1 MAGLGSSKGLDPFQI
16 ANMTREETSMSQRTI
31 EFFWDVGSPYTYLAS
46 TRIEQVAQACN
57 AQAHW
62 RPFLLGGVFR
72 DTGNRPPLEVPAKLN
87 YMLDDLKTW
96 AAHYE
101 MPFSFPS
108 VFPINS
114 LLPMRA
120 AVGADR
126 LGQGKAFAATLMR
139 ALWLEGKDP
148 GLPETLSEVARSVGL
163 EGEKLVEMAQDPE
176 IKEILK
182 KNTAE
187 AVERGAFGAP
197 TFFVGRKMF
206 WGHDRL
212 ILLEAYVKGELP
224 QED

>member
-1 MAGLGSSKGLDPFQI
+1 MP
-16 ANMTREETSMSQRTI
+16 QRTI

-46 TRIEQVAQACN
+46 NRIEEVARGCSAEV
-57 AQAHW
+57 AW

-72 DTGNRPPLEVPAKLN
+72 ETGNRAPMEVPAKLT

-96 AAHYE
+96 AAHYK

-114 LLPMRA
+114 LVPMRA
-120 AVGADR
+120 AVAADR
-126 LGQGKAFAATLMR
+126 LGKGKAFAVALFR
-139 ALWLEGKDP
+139 SLWLDGKDP
-148 GLPETLSEVARSVGL
+148 SLPETVQEIARSVGL
-163 EGEKLVEMAQDPE
+163 DGEKILQMTQEGE

-182 KNTAE
+182 RNTAE

-197 TFFVGRKMF
+197 TFFVGKKMF

-212 ILLEAYVKGELP
+212 PLLEEYLRGELP

>member
-1 MAGLGSSKGLDPFQI
+1 
-16 ANMTREETSMSQRTI
+16 MSQRTI

-57 AQAHW
+57 AQARW

-96 AAHYE
+96 AAHYK
-101 MPFSFPS
+101 MPFTFPS

-126 LGQGKAFAATLMR
+126 LGQGKAFAAGLMR

-148 GLPETLSEVARSVGL
+148 SLPETLGEVARSAGL
-163 EGEKLVEMAQDPE
+163 DGDELARMAQDPE
-176 IKEILK
+176 IKEALK

-197 TFFVGRKMF
+197 TFFVGKKMF
-206 WGHDRL
+206 WGHDRMV
-212 ILLEAYVKGELP
+212 LLEEYVKGGLP
-224 QED
+224 QEE

>member
-1 MAGLGSSKGLDPFQI
+1 
-16 ANMTREETSMSQRTI
+16 MSQRTI

-96 AAHYE
+96 AAHYK
-101 MPFSFPS
+101 MPFTFPS

-126 LGQGKAFAATLMR
+126 LGQGKAFATALMR

-148 GLPETLSEVARSVGL
+148 SLPETLSEVARSVGL
-163 EGEKLVEMAQDPE
+163 DGEKLSQMAQDAE

-197 TFFVGRKMF
+197 TFFVGSKMF
-206 WGHDRL
+206 WGHDRM

-224 QED
+224 QEE